1 MQMPNWLKFRSIR
14 TRLMFWLTVSAL
26 LSTSVVGLRSYYV
39 AKEALSL
46 RTGAMLHSSA
56 KEIIDKIDRNLFER
70 YGDVQAFVFNPM
82 ARVDAKY
89 TTEAMNFYMTCYGCY
104 DLMLVADLDGNVV
117 ATNTVDYQGKPIDTS
132 DFLSK
137 NVKNEAWFQE
147 CISGKIPPGN
157 SYTRDVQERPD
168 VAAITEDRGLCLEFA
183 APIYDSQGKITRAW
197 LNLASFQRI
206 VVPMLDEHKESLAKN
221 GVTIEH
227 QILNR
232 EGLLLSDSD
241 PTAVMNTNLIDLNL
255 QCAKLAVDGESGF
268 TTESHKKRGVLQ
280 FNGYACQKGVFGFSG
295 YGWGLLARQDASEA
309 LAASDTIWNAMIQ
322 SLIVVALVLPVVA
335 WLLAASMTYPMN
347 RLLKTVQ
354 KVAEGNLT
362 NPPVASTRDEI
373 SRLSDAFSATVDG
386 MRTAIGA
393 NQVNWETIGQERRI
407 AREAAQ
413 RERDQQRDLQD
424 RIEIILATVSAAADG
439 DLRTTNEICGTDA
452 IGEIGC
458 HLQDFL
464 EGLRDAMMTISETAS
479 ALANSSEEFSV
490 TSTQMQS
497 NSGHTSEL
505 ASQVFS
511 ASGDVSRNIQ
521 TVATAMVEMNSA
533 IHEIAQNAVSAATV
547 SSKAVVSVKTTND
560 TINRLGSSSVEIG
573 NVIKVITSIAE
584 QTNLLALNATIEAA
598 RAGEAGKGFAVV
610 ANEVKELAKE
620 TASATEDITR
630 RIDAIQQ
637 DTHEAVR
644 AIRHISDVVGEINSI
659 SSTIASAVE
668 EQTATA
674 NEMRRNLDEACTRT
688 EEIAKS
694 IGAVAEATNSTS
706 QGIAESRRASTELA
720 SFAARLQSLVSR
732 FHLHDD
738 EPSSAAKRSTPL
750 PTRPKAELVSNR

>member
-1 MQMPNWLKFRSIR
+1 
-14 TRLMFWLTVSAL
+14 
-26 LSTSVVGLRSYYV
+26 
-39 AKEALSL
+39 
-46 RTGAMLHSSA
+46 
-56 KEIIDKIDRNLFER
+56 
-70 YGDVQAFVFNPM
+70 
-82 ARVDAKY
+82 
-89 TTEAMNFYMTCYGCY
+89 
-104 DLMLVADLDGNVV
+104 
-117 ATNTVDYQGKPIDTS
+117 
-132 DFLSK
+132 
-137 NVKNEAWFQE
+137 
-147 CISGKIPPGN
+147 
-157 SYTRDVQERPD
+157 
-168 VAAITEDRGLCLEFA
+168 
-183 APIYDSQGKITRAW
+183 
-197 LNLASFQRI
+197 
-206 VVPMLDEHKESLAKN
+206 MLDEHKESLAKN

-598 RAGEAGKGFAVV
+598 RAGEAG
-610 ANEVKELAKE
+610 
-620 TASATEDITR
+620 
-630 RIDAIQQ
+630 
-637 DTHEAVR
+637 
-644 AIRHISDVVGEINSI
+644 
-659 SSTIASAVE
+659 
-668 EQTATA
+668 
-674 NEMRRNLDEACTRT
+674 
-688 EEIAKS
+688 
-694 IGAVAEATNSTS
+694 
-706 QGIAESRRASTELA
+706 
-720 SFAARLQSLVSR
+720 
-732 FHLHDD
+732 
-738 EPSSAAKRSTPL
+738 
-750 PTRPKAELVSNR
+750 